1 MSTQITGK
9 CIALPIIP
17 LLLGSC
23 LTLVASVSP
32 AQGQIK
38 NSDGVLL
45 TQSVFEN
52 LPPPPNVP
60 TQGIEFNQY
69 QYQPNYQPIQYQSGQ
84 NFQRYFVYVEN
95 ADFQTLQQV
104 RRIEPSAYIRQYN
117 GRSVIQSGVFNQQSN
132 AQLRVRELESLG
144 IYGARIDGGGQEVP
158 NYPST
163 NYPSE
168 VPNYPGS
175 NVGSERSRYYVAIP
189 AKPQEIPAIA
199 NRIRGTVNRYGL
211 VMERR
216 QPLGPHV
223 AVGPFVQRTEAEQW
237 NNYLRNMG
245 FRNARVY
252 YGR

>member
-1 MSTQITGK
+1 M
-9 CIALPIIP
+9 P
-17 LLLGSC
+17 LLLGSWF
-23 LTLVASVSP
+23 TLVAGISP

-38 NSDGVLL
+38 NSDRVLL
-45 TQSVFEN
+45 TQAVFEN

-69 QYQPNYQPIQYQSGQ
+69 QYQPNYQPSQPVQYQYQPGQ

-95 ADFQTLQQV
+95 TDSQTLQRV
-104 RRIEPSAYIRQYN
+104 RRIEPGAYIRQYN

-144 IYGARIDGGGQEVP
+144 IYGVRIAGGGQEIP
-158 NYPST
+158 NYPG
-163 NYPSE
+163 E
-168 VPNYPGS
+168 VPNYPGGG
-175 NVGSERSRYYVAIP
+175 NFGSERSRYYVTIP
-189 AKPQEIPAIA
+189 AKPEEVSSIA
-199 NRIRGTVNRYGL
+199 NRIRLTVSRYGL
-211 VMERR
+211 VTERR

-245 FRNARVY
+245 FSNARVY
-252 YGR
+252 YGK